1 MDCID
6 TTKEH
11 GMTDALV
18 AQTAAELKIRNL
30 IARIALLAD
39 QGDLD
44 EYVDQFTE
52 DALWAFPGG
61 PRQGR
66 DDIRAGAEERR
77 AGKVTGP
84 GSNTRH
90 VITTVSVQVGGEDAA
105 TADSYFLFYQ
115 HTRTAPTLFNM
126 GYYHDTFARQGDAWR
141 LARRDITLG

>member
-1 MDCID
+1 
-6 TTKEH
+6 
-11 GMTDALV
+11 MTDALV

-52 DALWAFPGG
+52 DAVWAFPGG

-66 DDIRAGAEERR
+66 QDIRSGAEERR
-77 AGKVTGP
+77 AGGVTGP

-90 VITTVSVQVGGEDAA
+90 VITTVSVQLGGEDAA

-115 HTRTAPTLFNM
+115 HTTTAPTLFNM
-126 GYYHDTFARQGDAWR
+126 GHYHDTFTRHGDVWR